1 MRHAQETEK
10 QTDMAPRK
18 EKTDTNSEGQAFI
31 PPRSPLRVMN
41 ILEELAGEPRGLPLV
56 RLLERMDLPKTSL
69 VSLLRALEEARY
81 VVKHKGLYQLGEAAL
96 RLSSLIAVSFPFPHS
111 VHDLLVD
118 LMSRCNE
125 TALLATLS
133 EDGQAAVY
141 VDKVECQ
148 RAIRFAGF
156 IGARRPLYC
165 TAIGKALLSFQD
177 DAFISHYLKYNKFEA
192 FGPDTITDRG
202 KLEREIARIREDGVS
217 VAIEEMAEGIGVYAS
232 PVFDGLGVVRAA
244 VSVAAPAQRARA
256 MGEEYRREVKA
267 TAHQMSLLLGWKPD
281 GTVSE

>member
-1 MRHAQETEK
+1 MATRTERAEAD
-10 QTDMAPRK
+10 QDSQGFT
-18 EKTDTNSEGQAFI
+18 

-41 ILEELAGEPRGLPLV
+41 ILEELAAEPRGLPLV

-111 VHDLLVD
+111 VHDLLMD
-118 LMSRCNE
+118 LMTRCNE
-125 TALLATLS
+125 TAMLATLS

-165 TAIGKALLSFQD
+165 TAIGKALLAFQD
-177 DAFISHYLKYNKFEA
+177 DAFISHYLKYNKFES
-192 FGPDTITDRG
+192 FGPDTITDRA
-202 KLEREIARIREDGVS
+202 KLEREIEKIRKEGVS
-217 VAIEEMAEGIGVYAS
+217 AAIEEMAEGIGVYAS
-232 PVFDGLGVVRAA
+232 PVFDGLGAVRAA
-244 VSVAAPAQRARA
+244 VSVAAPAQRARS
-256 MGEEYRREVKA
+256 MSEEYIREVKS
-267 TAHQMSLLLGWKPD
+267 TARQMSLLLGWKP
-281 GTVSE
+281 EREE

>member
-1 MRHAQETEK
+1 MATRTEK
-10 QTDMAPRK
+10 RESEA
-18 EKTDTNSEGQAFI
+18 DTQAFI
-31 PPRSPLRVMN
+31 PPRSPLRVMKL
-41 ILEELAGEPRGLPLV
+41 LEELAGEPRGLPAV

-96 RLSSLIAVSFPFPHS
+96 RLSSLISVSFPFPHS
-111 VHDLLVD
+111 VHDLLMD
-118 LMSRCNE
+118 LMTRCNE
-125 TALLATLS
+125 TAMLATLS

-165 TAIGKALLSFQD
+165 TAIGKALLAFQD
-177 DAFISHYLKYNKFEA
+177 EAFIKHYLKYNKFEP

-202 KLEREIARIREDGVS
+202 KLEREIEKIRKEGVS

-232 PVFDGLGVVRAA
+232 PVFDGLGTVRAA

-256 MGEEYRREVKA
+256 MSEEYSQEVKSIA
-267 TAHQMSLLLGWKPD
+267 RQMSLLLGWKPNGD
-281 GTVSE
+281 TPDE